1 MLSEDNGF
9 NQRLFLVAED
19 AKKIHDFAVDII
31 VSFNG
36 RWRAIDDDSSGA
48 TKYVAK
54 ML

>member
-1 MLSEDNGF
+1 LI
-9 NQRLFLVAED
+9 AED
-19 AKKIHDFAVDII
+19 AEKVYNFAVDVV